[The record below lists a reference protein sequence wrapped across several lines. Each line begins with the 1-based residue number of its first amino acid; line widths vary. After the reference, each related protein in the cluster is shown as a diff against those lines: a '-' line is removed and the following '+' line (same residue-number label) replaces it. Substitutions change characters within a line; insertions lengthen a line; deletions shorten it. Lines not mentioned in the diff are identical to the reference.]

1 MYHLLLRHN
10 HTFLKKSV
18 VFSPSNQFLWC
29 LFWFVGIEM
38 NFKIYKKNYFYAF
51 HKEKCFDKQ
60 LLPQYQTLPKLSGL
74 KFSNCFYFSFYEAIL
89 ISSCKF
95 QMLKELSFFILGN
108 KLSGSRCNVDHL
120 SSNSYI
126 RRVCGNYKLFY
137 KEN

>member
-1 MYHLLLRHN
+1 MYHLLLWHN

-38 NFKIYKKNYFYAF
+38 NFKIYIKNYFYAF
-51 HKEKCFDKQ
+51 QKKNALISNYYHNIRHYLNYRD
-60 LLPQYQTLPKLSGL
+60 LSL
-74 KFSNCFYFSFYEAIL
+74 VIAFTFLSEAIL

-108 KLSGSRCNVDHL
+108 KLSGSRCSADHL